1 MPSFDVVSKLD
12 MQEVDNALTNLMR
25 EIGQRFDFK
34 NSRTQ
39 VEREGSIV
47 TILADDD
54 MKLKQVQELLK
65 AHLTRRKVDAAAL
78 DFGKPEAASGNMVR
92 QVVTLREG
100 IDRDL
105 ARRLTKEIK
114 ASKLKVQVAVQGDEL
129 RVSGKKIDDLQAVIS
144 HIKGLG
150 IEQPLQYVN
159 FRD

>member
-1 MPSFDVVSKLD
+1 
-12 MQEVDNALTNLMR
+12 
-25 EIGQRFDFK
+25 
-34 NSRTQ
+34 TQ

-54 MKLKQVQELLK
+54 MKPKQVQELLK
-65 AHLTRRKVDAAAL
+65 AHLTRRKADAAAP
-78 DFGKPEAASGNMVR
+78 DFGKPEAASGNTVR
-92 QVVTLREG
+92 QVATPREG
-100 IDRDL
+100 LDRDL

-129 RVSGKKIDDLQAVIS
+129 RVSGKKIDALQAVIS
-144 HIKGLG
+144 HITGLG